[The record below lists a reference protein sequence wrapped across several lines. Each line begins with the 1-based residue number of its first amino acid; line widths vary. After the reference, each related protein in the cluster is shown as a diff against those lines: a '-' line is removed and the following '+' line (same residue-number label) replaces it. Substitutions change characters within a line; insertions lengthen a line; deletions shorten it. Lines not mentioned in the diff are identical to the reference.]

1 MSEAKLWI
9 QCAKKYMFGF
19 LWGMGWVKC
28 KDFSSKHWDSN
39 CQRWELCPEKI
50 GTWWFT
56 AIQCLMGSKPNRLPI
71 FSSVSNLWIHVFV
84 LDSCCQSSGLAP
96 LPIESSEE
104 EYAACAS
111 ETQLTFPPKKV
122 TFQKSWVDLRWK
134 NTPTSQNIKVCYFWQ
149 STPVNL

>member
-9 QCAKKYMFGF
+9 QCAKKYMFGI

-71 FSSVSNLWIHVFV
+71 FHWWAISGSMYLFSTPAVSRQV
-84 LDSCCQSSGLAP
+84 C
-96 LPIESSEE
+96 
-104 EYAACAS
+104 AASDWKLRRRVCSLRIWNSADIPS
-111 ETQLTFPPKKV
+111 KKV

>member
-9 QCAKKYMFGF
+9 QCARKYMFGF

-71 FSSVSNLWIHVFV
+71 CSLVSNLWIHVFCSRLLLSV
-84 LDSCCQSSGLAP
+84 VRFGAAADWKLRRRVCSLRIWNSADIPSKKCDFQEIMGRPSM
-96 LPIESSEE
+96 E
-104 EYAACAS
+104 EYSNQPEHQGLLFLAEHTC
-111 ETQLTFPPKKV
+111 
-122 TFQKSWVDLRWK
+122 
-134 NTPTSQNIKVCYFWQ
+134 
-149 STPVNL
+149 